1 MIVHGNWCL
10 YGFWLSLLRK
20 VMELWQMTPTCL
32 VQPPACWHLCLNSN
46 SELHLSPW
54 LCRRKRQCFSSYFEM
69 YSSQSQGNCIIST
82 KIMTVSEEIYW
93 NGFGCHQLQ
102 KKREKP
108 GKCCNHGYEQRGSVS
123 QQPFVISW
131 YECTSGSFPGQFE
144 TLMCDSPVLQGTRS
158 TTTGQIQST
167 VNLNN

>member
-108 GKCCNHGYEQRGSVS
+108 GKCCNHGYEQRGGLCHSSPSSSADTNAPQAPS
-123 QQPFVISW
+123 QGSLKLLCVIPQCSR
-131 YECTSGSFPGQFE
+131 EPDLPLLVKSKAQ
-144 TLMCDSPVLQGTRS
+144 L
-158 TTTGQIQST
+158 I
-167 VNLNN
+167 